1 MGRRF
6 GMRSGMA
13 AVGVLAA
20 SAGLVSGCSSDSS
33 SPGKPVARKGQ
44 SAQALLQE
52 PPDALAAWSLVGR
65 RIPRHGVGGDAP
77 KAPRGLTCVRGCSLR
92 ANTPFHF
99 L

>member
-6 GMRSGMA
+6 GTRLGVA
-13 AVGVLAA
+13 AVGVLAP

-33 SPGKPVARKGQ
+33 SPGKLVARERQ

-52 PPDALAAWSLVGR
+52 TPEALAASSLVGR
-65 RIPRHGVGGDAP
+65 RIPRDGVGGDAP